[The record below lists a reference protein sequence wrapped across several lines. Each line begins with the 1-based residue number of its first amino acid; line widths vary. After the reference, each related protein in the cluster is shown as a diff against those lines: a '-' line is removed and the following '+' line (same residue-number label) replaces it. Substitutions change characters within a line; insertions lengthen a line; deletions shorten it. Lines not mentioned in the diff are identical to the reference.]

1 MIRYQI
7 IFWRDI
13 PAQVKLKEGR
23 NRIGRPLS
31 SRFTVAIDEAA
42 MRAGLTNSEDYLGQW
57 RNSEWLE
64 RDGLLE
70 EIADT
75 LVAGLE
81 DAYPPDRLRILIRQ
95 YGLEE
100 DKE

>member
-1 MIRYQI
+1 MISYQT

-23 NRIGRPLS
+23 KRIGRPLS

-57 RNSEWLE
+57 RNGEWRV
-64 RDGLLE
+64 RDGQLE
-70 EIADT
+70 EIADM
-75 LVAGLE
+75 LIAELE
-81 DAYPPDRLRILIRQ
+81 DSYPSDRLRTLIRQ